1 MRVLE
6 SASPVESVTHFFDL
20 LTQGGWTFWCLIVL
34 CVLILSCVIGLHL
47 GVKDLHLDAEDL
59 LIGKRSKDSAL
70 HSSKS
75 KKIEGAYPMT
85 HGNYLLNM
93 ALQKYAPSGNA
104 PSVNMKHLSF
114 SSKVPKKAEL
124 DEANLNHNMD
134 VDIDLREI
142 YFLIMHFLS
151 AGPCHKTHLQFWNEL
166 LEHQL
171 LPRRY
176 HAWYSRTG
184 ACSGDK
190 DDDGLSFPLNYN
202 MLVERYSHIE
212 KDHLVKL
219 LKQLLLNTASPSLGM
234 NLGNAPNAA
243 DVPTLLGSG
252 SFSLLSY
259 DRDKMKEVKWPP
271 PHMRWPHMKANQV
284 HGLNLREIGG
294 GFPRHHRAPSIRAAC
309 YAIAKPSTMVQKM
322 QNIKRLRGHRNAVY
336 CAIFDRAGR
345 YVITGSDD
353 RLVKIWSM
361 ETAYCLASCRGHDGD
376 ITDLAVSSNNAL
388 VASSSN
394 DCVIRVWRLPDGLP
408 ISVLR
413 GHTGAVTAIAFSP
426 RPNAVYQLLSCSFI
440 CPVAKQALATFS
452 VAGQGCDICC
462 PWKSV
467 CNLPSSIP
475 FSSTGVVLANLATD
489 GSSDDGTCRIWD
501 ARYTQSSPRLYVP
514 RPSDSVIGKSN
525 GPSSS
530 TVPQSHQIFCC
541 AFNANGTVFVTG
553 SSDNLARVW
562 NACKLSMDDTGQPV
576 HEIDVLS
583 GHENDVNY
591 VQFSGCAVA
600 SRFSTAETWKEE
612 NIPKFKNSWLNHDN
626 IVTCSRDGSAIIWIP
641 KSRRSHGKSG
651 RWTRA
656 YHLRVPPPPMPPQ
669 PQRGGPRQR
678 ILPTPR
684 GVNMIVWSLD
694 NRFVLAA
701 IMDCRICVWNA
712 SDGSLV
718 HSLTGHTESTYVLD
732 VHPFNPRIAMSAG
745 YDGRTIVWDIWE
757 GLPIRTYEISRF
769 KLVDGKFSPDGTS
782 IILSDDVG
790 QLYILSTGQGESQK
804 DAKYDQFFLGD
815 YRPLIQDTHGNVLD
829 QETQIVPYR
838 RSLQDLLCDSA
849 MIPYPEPYQSE
860 FQQRRLGALGF
871 EWRPSSLRL
880 AVGPDF
886 SLDPDYHMLPLA
898 DLDLLTEPLP
908 EFIDAMEWEP
918 EVEVFS
924 DDTDSEYNVTED
936 FSSKGEK
943 GCSSSNASG
952 DSGCSTDNSEGED
965 TCMDNIRRSKRK
977 KQKTET
983 EVMTS
988 SGRRV
993 KRRNLD
999 ERDGN
1004 TFGSSRSRKG
1014 KSVQKTLRRKSSK
1027 SKSSRPQRAA
1037 ARNAL
1042 HLFSKITG
1050 TPTDGEEDSLV
1061 GDFSGSEST
1070 LQESNIDSDESDGT
1084 LQNEQLN
1091 YSKGKEVSYYESEN
1105 TKSHELTETHV
1116 NLMNK
1121 RRLVLKLPNRDISKS
1136 TNEFDYQTE
1145 LVGSSSKSSQ
1155 EATDFNGNGP
1165 SSKDSGY
1172 YSGST
1177 SYPTVETTDQAKLDQ
1192 VTDHVDL
1199 LGKIRWG
1206 MVRARSSKPLRVGEA
1221 MPSDTNPYSGKCPNH
1236 LDEKENVGS
1245 GHEKEDK
1252 NFSALTPELEIQKDD
1267 HKLDSLT
1274 EINYEK
1280 ENVSSGHEKEDKNA
1294 SALTPELEIQKDDY
1308 KVDSLTEI
1316 NENCAGTTSQP
1327 FNPTEDGREITA
1339 SSNCRDKDESLI
1351 SAYVIPQ
1358 DIVPASISYSE
1369 VDQLPEL
1376 NIGFPSVLTKL
1387 RSKRGSRDPES
1398 PSKHETKSSVLK
1410 NSACSTN
1417 DKNNFN
1423 NEQHVVV
1430 DDHNNTRVASNQG
1443 ENGSQEVD
1451 PQIRQNSTSQDLPE
1465 PHSQRDKMYKAVYR
1479 RSRSHRAVTN
1489 LADSSG
1495 QGEFNSN
1502 GRNSNF
1508 NATANFSNGTNE
1520 AIHTN
1525 GSLELEPT
1533 TCDPNY
1539 ERNNLKVLQGPGNC
1553 MVKSPQNVSTSGGQL
1568 TEEERGSNSKLT
1580 VGLRSNRNRRSSYNI
1595 CETSPVNKRKSLQS
1609 ATRGSWLLLSTHEE
1623 GCRYIPQQGDE
1634 VAYLRQG
1641 HQEYIDYCRKR
1652 ESGPWVSLKGHIRAV
1667 EYCRVQSLEYS
1678 HLPGSGDSCCKM
1690 NLQFVDPNS
1699 SVVGKSF
1706 KLTLPEVTSFPDFL
1720 VERTR
1725 FDAAMQRNW
1734 TRRDKCRVWWKNED
1748 SSSGN
1753 WWDGRILCMKAK
1765 SSEFPDSPWESYTV
1779 RYKSDLTETHLH
1791 SPWELFDA
1799 DTEWEQPH
1807 IDDDMRNKLQ
1817 STLTKLQQSGNPVQD
1832 RYGVHELKKISNKSK
1847 FINRFPVPI
1856 SIELIQ
1862 SRLEN
1867 NYYRSLEALK
1877 HDVSILLSNA
1887 TTFLEKD
1894 AALSAKIKRL
1904 SEWFTRA
1911 LSSL

>member
-6 SASPVESVTHFFDL
+6 SASPVESVTH
-20 LTQGGWTFWCLIVL
+20 
-34 CVLILSCVIGLHL
+34 
-47 GVKDLHLDAEDL
+47 
-59 LIGKRSKDSAL
+59 
-70 HSSKS
+70 
-75 KKIEGAYPMT
+75 
-85 HGNYLLNM
+85 LNM

-426 RPNAVYQLLSCSFI
+426 RPNAVYQLLS
-440 CPVAKQALATFS
+440 
-452 VAGQGCDICC
+452 
-462 PWKSV
+462 
-467 CNLPSSIP
+467 
-475 FSSTGVVLANLATD
+475 
-489 GSSDDGTCRIWD
+489 SSDDGTCRIWD

>member
-1 MRVLE
+1 M
-6 SASPVESVTHFFDL
+6 
-20 LTQGGWTFWCLIVL
+20 
-34 CVLILSCVIGLHL
+34 
-47 GVKDLHLDAEDL
+47 
-59 LIGKRSKDSAL
+59 
-70 HSSKS
+70 
-75 KKIEGAYPMT
+75 
-85 HGNYLLNM
+85 NM

-426 RPNAVYQLLSCSFI
+426 RPNAVYQLLS
-440 CPVAKQALATFS
+440 
-452 VAGQGCDICC
+452 
-462 PWKSV
+462 
-467 CNLPSSIP
+467 
-475 FSSTGVVLANLATD
+475 
-489 GSSDDGTCRIWD
+489 SSDDGTCRIWD

>member
-6 SASPVESVTHFFDL
+6 SASPVESVTH
-20 LTQGGWTFWCLIVL
+20 
-34 CVLILSCVIGLHL
+34 
-47 GVKDLHLDAEDL
+47 
-59 LIGKRSKDSAL
+59 
-70 HSSKS
+70 
-75 KKIEGAYPMT
+75 
-85 HGNYLLNM
+85 LNM

-202 MLVERYSHIE
+202 MYSHIE

-426 RPNAVYQLLSCSFI
+426 RPNAVYQLLS
-440 CPVAKQALATFS
+440 
-452 VAGQGCDICC
+452 
-462 PWKSV
+462 
-467 CNLPSSIP
+467 
-475 FSSTGVVLANLATD
+475 
-489 GSSDDGTCRIWD
+489 SSDDGTCRIWD

>member
-6 SASPVESVTHFFDL
+6 SASPVESVTH
-20 LTQGGWTFWCLIVL
+20 
-34 CVLILSCVIGLHL
+34 
-47 GVKDLHLDAEDL
+47 
-59 LIGKRSKDSAL
+59 
-70 HSSKS
+70 
-75 KKIEGAYPMT
+75 
-85 HGNYLLNM
+85 LNM